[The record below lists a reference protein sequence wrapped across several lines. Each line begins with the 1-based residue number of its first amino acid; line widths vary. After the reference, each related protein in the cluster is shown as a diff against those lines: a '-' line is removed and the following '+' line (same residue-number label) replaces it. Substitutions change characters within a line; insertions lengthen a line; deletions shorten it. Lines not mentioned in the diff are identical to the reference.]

1 MDIFH
6 SLLLC
11 RLSDVQPSR
20 PLSLVEMPSCP
31 VLGDTGLTW
40 VLHSCLGASPR
51 VLRGLVLLRRLRF
64 IHWSASRVG
73 PHFFL
78 FFILSKVTFPGGLA
92 SITTTCQWPCPVP
105 PAQTR
110 PALCRAVLPEV
121 RSPSPPRCPSAAS
134 SPTFQVAVSL
144 SAWPFPLSSSVY
156 RKAVFP
162 LHVPE
167 PRGSPLS
174 AVLIQLVT
182 KPC

>member
-1 MDIFH
+1 MA
-6 SLLLC
+6 
-11 RLSDVQPSR
+11 LSCASSPD
-20 PLSLVEMPSCP
+20 PSCP
-31 VLGDTGLTW
+31 VQGCTAR
-40 VLHSCLGASPR
+40 GA
-51 VLRGLVLLRRLRF
+51 
-64 IHWSASRVG
+64 
-73 PHFFL
+73 
-78 FFILSKVTFPGGLA
+78 LA
-92 SITTTCQWPCPVP
+92 VSTS
-105 PAQTR
+105 
-110 PALCRAVLPEV
+110 L
-121 RSPSPPRCPSAAS
+121 PSAAS